1 MNKNILFQPLTLKNG
16 FTFKNRFV
24 KPAMSEIMGDKA
36 HLGVDLIDI
45 SGGNYENTMIQGSNK
60 NGAFFVKY
68 AAKAKKEIDTPI
80 IVTDGFRTM
89 NGENALANN
98 ETDMIGLARVM
109 VLLPDLPNKAAQSK
123 FKEINIEMR
132 TTGFKALDK
141 KVGSYIGLSY
151 YEMLMAKIAADKGV
165 KCTKMLGNLYCLH

>member
-1 MNKNILFQPLTLKNG
+1 
-16 FTFKNRFV
+16 
-24 KPAMSEIMGDKA
+24 
-36 HLGVDLIDI
+36 
-45 SGGNYENTMIQGSNK
+45 MIQGSNK

-68 AAKAKKEIDTPI
+68 AAKAKKKIDTPI
-80 IVTDGFRTM
+80 IVTGGFRTM

-109 VLLPDLPNKAAQSK
+109 VLIPDLPNKAAQSK

-151 YEMLMAKIAADKGV
+151 YEMLMAKIAADKDV
-165 KCTKMLGNLYCLH
+165 KRTQNAWKPLLFALKTQGIAAVLPKRA

>member
-1 MNKNILFQPLTLKNG
+1 
-16 FTFKNRFV
+16 
-24 KPAMSEIMGDKA
+24 
-36 HLGVDLIDI
+36 
-45 SGGNYENTMIQGSNK
+45 
-60 NGAFFVKY
+60 
-68 AAKAKKEIDTPI
+68 
-80 IVTDGFRTM
+80 M

-151 YEMLMAKIAADKGV
+151 
-165 KCTKMLGNLYCLH
+165 